1 MEKGLLMTLPI
12 ILLLIIIVAALV
24 LFSIETIPADVV
36 ALGVMLTLILLGI
49 LPTEVAFE
57 GFGSDTAIMIL
68 GLLILTASLVR
79 TGVVQLLTR
88 RILRTVGTNKN
99 QLYWILMGTAGIM
112 SAFMSNTATAAF
124 FVPMTI
130 GLSRRMKI
138 HVSKLLMP
146 LAFATILSSSITLV
160 GTSTNVVVSGLMTQ
174 YGMKPLGMFEL
185 TPVGI
190 PILVIG
196 LLYMYLIGQHLIPVR
211 DSTSTDL
218 HKEILPYCS
227 EFGVTPTSP
236 WAGKTLDEIALGK
249 EYDLTVLRIMKDSG
263 YHVEPRAN
271 TVLKAGDKLLVEGNR
286 DDLVALQ
293 DKDVVEF
300 SGEFEERQALTEE
313 LSIAEA
319 ILLPGSPMIGRT
331 LWGLNFRDRY
341 GLQVLGIN
349 RKGETIHHR
358 ISRTRLQVGDQL
370 LLQGDPDTVNG
381 LNKSNNFRIVS
392 ANLDIM
398 PETEKAPAALIIFA
412 GVLLLV
418 SFDILS
424 LPVAVMLGALV
435 AFITRCIT
443 PTEAYRQV
451 NWNAWLLIASMLALG
466 RAMEMSG
473 LASLIASQ
481 IVNLVGA
488 THPVLLL
495 AAFFFLSLLLTQPM
509 SNQAAAVVV
518 IPIAIQTAAQLNL
531 NPRTFAVM
539 IAVGA
544 SCSFITPLE
553 PACLMVYGPGNY
565 RFFDFFKVGSLLTI
579 LVFAIAIFMVPWLWP
594 L

>member
-1 MEKGLLMTLPI
+1 MTLPI
-12 ILLLIIIVAALV
+12 ILLIIIIIAALV

-36 ALGVMLTLILLGI
+36 ALGVMLALILFGI
-49 LPTEVAFE
+49 LPTGVAFE

-79 TGVVQLLTR
+79 TGVVQLLAR
-88 RILRTVGTNKN
+88 RILRTVGKN
-99 QLYWILMGTAGIM
+99 QNRLYWVLMGTAGIM
-112 SAFMSNTATAAF
+112 SAFISNTATAAF

-138 HVSKLLMP
+138 HPSKLLMP
-146 LAFATILSSSITLV
+146 LAFAAILASSVTLV

-174 YGMKPLGMFEL
+174 YNMKPLGMFEL

-190 PILVIG
+190 PILLVG
-196 LLYMYLIGQHLIPVR
+196 LIYMFLIGRHLIPVR
-211 DSTSTDL
+211 DSEGSDL

-227 EFGVTPTSP
+227 EFEVSPTSP

-249 EYDLTVLRIMKDSG
+249 EYDLTVLRIMKESG
-263 YHVEPRAN
+263 YQVEPRAN
-271 TVLKAGDKLLVEGNR
+271 TKLIVGDKLLVEGNR

-293 DKDVVEF
+293 DQDVVEF
-300 SGEFEERQALTEE
+300 AGEFEEQPALTED
-313 LSIAEA
+313 LSMAEV
-319 ILLPGSPMIGRT
+319 ILLPGSPMVGRT

-349 RKGETIHHR
+349 RKGETLRHR

-381 LNKSNNFRIVS
+381 LNKNNNFRIVS

-398 PETEKAPAALIIFA
+398 PETEKAPVALIIFA
-412 GVLLLV
+412 GTLLLV
-418 SFDILS
+418 SFNILS
-424 LPVAVMLGALV
+424 LPVAVMLGALA

-451 NWNAWLLIASMLALG
+451 SWNAWLLIASMLALG
-466 RAMEMSG
+466 RAMEMTG
-473 LASLIASQ
+473 LASLIAGQ
-481 IVNLVGA
+481 IVHLVGA
-488 THPVLLL
+488 AHPILLL

-565 RFFDFFKVGSLLTI
+565 RFFDFVKVGSLLTL
-579 LVFAIAIFMVPWLWP
+579 LVFVIAITMVPWLWP